1 MKSPA
6 KMLSLTAVMVI
17 VVSAFVFGQGF
28 TARKVWTL
36 TVGVDAPNAFIYVDG
51 LLINGNSTKVAG
63 GAHNVRVQADGYY
76 DFVGPV
82 VVTGNQTFNVQ
93 LRPRGFDVMI
103 RVNVPSA
110 TVLIDGAN
118 VTGTVANVAPGR
130 HAIQVT
136 ADGYRPYDAQVNV
149 SGPMTVD
156 VQLKRMPGFPL
167 TVTANV
173 PNAAVTL
180 NNAPRGATPYT
191 EYLPTGVYALRVS
204 APGYSDF
211 VATVTLNKAMTM
223 NVQLQR
229 ELPPPMFTVII
240 PPAYLNPDQGPG
252 DRNRI
257 RIFVD
262 DQQVNGRNEMDRF
275 TVQPGRHSIR
285 VASGA
290 FSIQVG
296 DIDMQPGM
304 SYSFELSM
312 DLKVRAFRGPQ

>member
-118 VTGTVANVAPGR
+118 VTGTVANVAPGP

-211 VATVTLNKAMTM
+211 MATVTLNKAMTM

-229 ELPPPMFTVII
+229 ALPPPTFTIII

-252 DRNRI
+252 DRGRI
-257 RIFVD
+257 RIFAD
-262 DQQVNGRNEMDRF
+262 DQQVNLRNDADSF
-275 TVQPGRHSIR
+275 TVPPGRHSIR

-312 DLKVRAFRGPQ
+312 DLKVRALRGPQ